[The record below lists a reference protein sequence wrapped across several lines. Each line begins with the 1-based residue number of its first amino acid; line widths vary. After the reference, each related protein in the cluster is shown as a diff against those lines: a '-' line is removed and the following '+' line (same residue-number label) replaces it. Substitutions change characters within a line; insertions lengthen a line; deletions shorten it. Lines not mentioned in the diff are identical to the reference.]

1 MTTPVWFHLCARHF
15 HSPITISHLTM
26 LCLCVHICFRL
37 ILPPCFPSRQRG
49 PLLYHGSAASSIW
62 FLLTQP
68 YPSILFYFYC
78 IQKVSSNVLSDGRDV
93 GNFSHVLRVNQWRR
107 LSRWNKL
114 CRGHHGFRATSCAS
128 RMGMQAQLEQSIK
141 RKTDRRRVDRGSPSK
156 RQSSSRGLDAGVTH
170 RLPCAAKLH

>member
-107 LSRWNKL
+107 LSRWNL
-114 CRGHHGFRATSCAS
+114 SSLVSPSQMSGVRLTNYAEGITGFGPRRVHHGWGCR
-128 RMGMQAQLEQSIK
+128 
-141 RKTDRRRVDRGSPSK
+141 PS
-156 RQSSSRGLDAGVTH
+156 
-170 RLPCAAKLH
+170 